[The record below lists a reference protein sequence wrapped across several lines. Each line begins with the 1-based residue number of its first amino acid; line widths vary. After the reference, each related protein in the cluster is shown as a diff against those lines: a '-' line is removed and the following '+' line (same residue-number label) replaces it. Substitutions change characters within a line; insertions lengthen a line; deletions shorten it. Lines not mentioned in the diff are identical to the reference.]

1 MTCHRFFL
9 KTFGET
15 LRRLWDEVE
24 NGSGVLLLRGLDVDR
39 YGLDG
44 TRLVYWGIGAHVGT
58 ALAQN
63 PQGAL
68 LVDVRNEGGDPYRD
82 VKARGYHTSQYLPFH
97 NDQGDVVGL
106 LCFRAA
112 KEGGESCIASSAAV
126 YNEILRTRPD
136 LLEELFRPYC
146 VDIRDEQPAGRAPYY
161 VEPRFAFHNGRF
173 YAQHGPTYVK
183 SAQRFDEVPRLTDA
197 QLNIGRSDA
206 GDGSVVRRQFQR
218 CPFTRNWDRIGG
230 TDRAKGRT
238 MKRLAVAAF
247 LALIGG
253 TAMAEQV
260 NITRDLPSVTVQT
273 PSGPVEIKRNQD
285 TAAVIEGEFARIA
298 RPCPD
303 FCIQPMTPADG
314 VETVGEL
321 EVLQAL
327 QDPDVVVVD
336 GRVRPD
342 WETGTIPGAISM
354 PYTEAA
360 DRLDEFGCELDFE
373 GFICDADKVPALVM
387 FCNGPWCGQSP
398 AAIRRIIAAGYP
410 AEKISYYRWGM
421 QGWRMLGLTVA
432 GGS

>member
-1 MTCHRFFL
+1 MGRVRIPSPIAWLAPEMQASKRWLYELSAADREELWDALTVVRERGLSIPFTRQDFPL

-136 LLEELFRPYC
+136 LLEELFKPYC

-197 QLNIGRSDA
+197 QLEAMDLVDELVRTDEFRLDMGFRP
-206 GDGSVVRRQFQR
+206 GDIQFLNNHTVLHSRTSFEDYEEPERRR
-218 CPFTRNWDRIGG
+218 HLL
-230 TDRAKGRT
+230 
-238 MKRLAVAAF
+238 RLW
-247 LALIGG
+247 L
-253 TAMAEQV
+253 
-260 NITRDLPSVTVQT
+260 R
-273 PSGPVEIKRNQD
+273 
-285 TAAVIEGEFARIA
+285 
-298 RPCPD
+298 
-303 FCIQPMTPADG
+303 TPAYRD
-314 VETVGEL
+314 VPPFFRQRFEDMDIWLKNPVPPVG
-321 EVLQAL
+321 
-327 QDPDVVVVD
+327 
-336 GRVRPD
+336 
-342 WETGTIPGAISM
+342 
-354 PYTEAA
+354 
-360 DRLDEFGCELDFE
+360 
-373 GFICDADKVPALVM
+373 
-387 FCNGPWCGQSP
+387 NGLS
-398 AAIRRIIAAGYP
+398 
-410 AEKISYYRWGM
+410 
-421 QGWRMLGLTVA
+421 V
-432 GGS
+432 